1 MMQIHACY
9 IHEKGEWAGKR
20 EKRTAN
26 CLHFTNDFIESSK
39 SDEMLIDSCI
49 TASTTTTATTDG
61 INE

>member
-1 MMQIHACY
+1 MILIHACY
-9 IHEKGEWAGKR
+9 IHEKEELTERR
-20 EKRTAN
+20 EIRNAN

-49 TASTTTTATTDG
+49 IIINITTTTDG